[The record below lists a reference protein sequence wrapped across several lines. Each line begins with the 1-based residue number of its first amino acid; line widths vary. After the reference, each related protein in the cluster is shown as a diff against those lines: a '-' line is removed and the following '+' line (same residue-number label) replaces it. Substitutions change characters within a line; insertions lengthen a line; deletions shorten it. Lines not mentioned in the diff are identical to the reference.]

1 MSYKISEKVTLLDE
15 IIRELIA
22 IRTLLLNGV
31 NKCADDCD
39 PELPEDNCPILVSD
53 GFKICNNVLLTG

>member
-1 MSYKISEKVTLLDE
+1 MASQTDFLDD
-15 IIRELIA
+15 
-22 IRTLLLNGV
+22 RTLLPNGV

-53 GFKICNNVLLTG
+53 GFKI